1 MTLQHVEILFQLI
14 AFLFAI
20 SVHESAH
27 AWMANRLGDPTA
39 RMLGR
44 ISLNPIKHIDPIGT
58 VLLPLIAML
67 THLPVIGW
75 AKPTPVDPRNF
86 RNQVRDDILTSVA
99 GPVSNL
105 IVATAATILLAAIA
119 GLVPG
124 GRMLVR
130 GTIAGFVLNNAS
142 LTPVAL
148 LLYQFLVINVL
159 LAVFNLIPVPPLD
172 GSHVLRHLLPDAV
185 RQIYDSVGMFA
196 LMALVFFGGSLLM
209 ALIRPVLGIY
219 ISVYCVSY
227 GQFVIL
233 ALITAF
239 VVAAYLLI
247 VGGLEATATVLG
259 LLFFCFAAVSLNLVW
274 RIYNFKRFLRRS
286 LTTAPHK
293 AVGIAALY

>member
-105 IVATAATILLAAIA
+105 VVATAATILLAAIA
-119 GLVPG
+119 ALIPG

-172 GSHVLRHLLPDAV
+172 GSHVLRHLLPDSV

-219 ISVYCVSY
+219 ISV
-227 GQFVIL
+227 L
-233 ALITAF
+233 M
-239 VVAAYLLI
+239 
-247 VGGLEATATVLG
+247 
-259 LLFFCFAAVSLNLVW
+259 
-274 RIYNFKRFLRRS
+274 
-286 LTTAPHK
+286 
-293 AVGIAALY
+293 GI

>member
-1 MTLQHVEILFQLI
+1 MTLQHVDILFQVV

-27 AWMANRLGDPTA
+27 AWMANRQGDPTA

-44 ISLNPIKHIDPIGT
+44 VTLNPIKHIDPIGT
-58 VLLPLIAML
+58 VLLPLIAVL

-86 RNQVRDDILTSVA
+86 KNPVRDDILTSVA
-99 GPVSNL
+99 GPVSNF
-105 IVATAATILLAAIA
+105 IVATAATILLGAIA
-119 GLVPG
+119 ALVPG
-124 GRMLVR
+124 GRLLVR
-130 GTIAGFVLNNAS
+130 GTIVGFMQESAALA
-142 LTPVAL
+142 PVAL

-172 GSHVLRHLLPDAV
+172 GSHVLRHLLPDGV

-219 ISVYCVSY
+219 ISM
-227 GQFVIL
+227 L
-233 ALITAF
+233 M
-239 VVAAYLLI
+239 
-247 VGGLEATATVLG
+247 
-259 LLFFCFAAVSLNLVW
+259 
-274 RIYNFKRFLRRS
+274 
-286 LTTAPHK
+286 
-293 AVGIAALY
+293 GI